1 MKENSTDK
9 FFKKISDWL
18 LPKGY
23 VEVFSNHP
31 NAQVREFHFSKDGVR
46 IVCPESYEEYCYLSI
61 SVTKCPHNLNLRSG
75 LFGIGSDRLD
85 EMHEY
90 MKSNAKLLLKN

>member
-9 FFKKISDWL
+9 FYKKISDWL

-31 NAQVREFHFSKDGVR
+31 NAQDREFHFSKDGVR
-46 IVCPESYEEYCYLSI
+46 VVCIKSSENYCYLYVSI
-61 SVTKCPHNLNLRSG
+61 PKQPHNLGLKSG
-75 LFGIGSDRLD
+75 SFEIGTKKLD
-85 EMHEY
+85 EVHEY
-90 MKSNAKLLLKN
+90 MKSKSEILLKN